1 MAKNT
6 SQHILNTSA
15 NLLGICLFVITS
27 VHISNRA
34 ETSLVD
40 DFTSL
45 IAVLL
50 STSSVLSFLSIRSE
64 NMKSKDTMETIADY
78 FFMIALVGVMLIILF
93 IALKIIR

>member
-27 VHISNRA
+27 FHINNKA
-34 ETSLVD
+34 QTSLVD

-45 IAVLL
+45 IAVFL
-50 STSSVLSFLSIRSE
+50 SASSVLSFFSIRAE
-64 NMKSKDTMETIADY
+64 DLKVKDRLEVVADY
-78 FFMIALVGVMLIILF
+78 LFMIALVGVMLVILF
-93 IALKIIR
+93 IALKIIH